1 MYCQVS
7 SRSMYDMQELRSIV
21 QKMHRNPKLLT
32 DGWSKY
38 LYFLEEYFPT
48 MRNDPSILML
58 FVVEDCARCPLGL
71 LVTITD
77 ILQRTHKYVT
87 LEDYRRVSVA
97 IAMQPV
103 DRTAAYLSVAC
114 LDQVSPLSEEEKCT
128 LVNGEAAIWADY
140 LRPEENEAI
149 RGSFDSCM
157 ALLNQRVGH
166 VPHEYPMTPET
177 ALRIAAAVS
186 HLVAWDTM
194 HPKVR
199 LDKTRAKKNIASVFR
214 QKISNSTVRPLV
226 FALVAPYRWMHLARK
241 TLDPR
246 AEQFADQYIKMAL
259 VCCGKKS
266 ARLDLLTMNVLSV
279 LMGRI
284 PEESAADFLSDIP
297 PCHPNEIPDYPRAFP
312 MPEVSQDRHTRR
324 GKFLIDTTTSLE
336 NHCKKRGLRLP
347 ENIEYSHGPPAHF
360 TKQGF
365 EEFMEHI
372 QSCEDQTSDGKQPA
386 FKEKALSMY
395 RSLPK
400 RVNKKRLEILKRRLN
415 IIARDPRKRAA
426 SKCKD
431 KKDSSNSYKKRK
443 TFVVQ

>member
-21 QKMHRNPKLLT
+21 HKMHRNPLLLSG
-32 DGWSKY
+32 GWIEY
-38 LYFLEEYFPT
+38 FYFLEEYFPT

-58 FVVEDCARCPLGL
+58 FVAEDCARCPLGL
-71 LVTITD
+71 LATITD
-77 ILQRTHKYVT
+77 ILQRSRKYVT

-114 LDQVSPLSEEEKCT
+114 LDQVSPLSEEEKGT

-149 RGSFDSCM
+149 RRSFGSCM
-157 ALLNQRVGH
+157 VLLNQTVGH

-177 ALRIAAAVS
+177 ALRIAATVS

-199 LDKTRAKKNIASVFR
+199 LDKTRATKNIASAFR
-214 QKISNSTVRPLV
+214 QKITHSTVRPLV
-226 FALVAPYRWMHLARK
+226 FALVAPYKWMHLASR

-246 AEQFADQYIKMAL
+246 AKQFVDQYITMAL

-266 ARLDLLTMNVLSV
+266 ARLDLIAMNVLSV

-284 PEESAADFLSDIP
+284 PDESTADFLFDSP
-297 PCHPNEIPDYPRAFP
+297 PCDPSEIPDYPRAFP
-312 MPEVSQDRHTRR
+312 MPKVSQDRHTRR
-324 GKFLIDTTTSLE
+324 GKNLIDTTTSLE
-336 NHCKKRGLRLP
+336 NHCEKRGLRLP

-395 RSLPK
+395 RSLPQGVK
-400 RVNKKRLEILKRRLN
+400 DARMEILKQRLP
-415 IIARDPRKRAA
+415 DFVSEPQTRAA
-426 SKCKD
+426 SK
-431 KKDSSNSYKKRK
+431 RK
-443 TFVVQ
+443 QEEDASHLEK